1 MAASATR
8 RAVVGI
14 GLMLSVAAAGPNGT
28 TSLPGDRPMPKH
40 QTAAEALVASQD
52 LSTRLTIQ
60 VMVDGQG
67 PYPFVVDTG
76 ANRSVIS
83 RELAATLKL
92 PKASPIMVDDALGTT
107 RVSSVTIDRL
117 EFGSREIRGINA
129 PELAAADL
137 GADGLLGI
145 DSLRGQHVLMDF
157 RAKRFLI
164 GPATEEIDDLAAST
178 VVVGRRRFGQLVL
191 MDAESQT
198 RPIFVI
204 LDSGAQNTIG
214 NSALH
219 RLMTFGAGHPPKLP
233 LGTLI
238 SVTGSRTTAELDE
251 MPEIKLGGVTIRN
264 APIAYADLHTFTQF
278 HLDDEPALL
287 LGMDILH
294 LFRRVSVDFRR
305 REAVFVT
312 P

>member
-1 MAASATR
+1 MAASGRTR
-8 RAVVGI
+8 GVVII
-14 GLMLSVAAAGPNGT
+14 GLALSIAAAGP
-28 TSLPGDRPMPKH
+28 DRTANLSSDRLMPQH
-40 QTAAEALVASQD
+40 RAHAEALTASQD
-52 LSTRLTIQ
+52 LSTRLTIE
-60 VMVDGQG
+60 VMINGQG

-83 RELAATLKL
+83 RELAAALKL
-92 PKASPIMVDDALGTT
+92 PKASPITVDDALGTT
-107 RVSSVTIDRL
+107 RVDAITIDRL
-117 EFGSREIRGINA
+117 GFGSREIRGINA

-145 DSLRGQHVLMDF
+145 DSLHGQHVLMDF
-157 RAKRFLI
+157 HARKFLI
-164 GPATEEIDDLAAST
+164 GPGTEEIDNFAAST

-219 RLMTFGAGHPPKLP
+219 RLMTFGAGHPAKLP

-238 SVTGSRTTAELDE
+238 SVTGARATAELDS

-278 HLDDEPALL
+278 HLENEPALL

-305 REAVFVT
+305 REAVFTT